1 MAAGEIISARG
12 CISEAL
18 TFKGC
23 VMKRLSKKEMT
34 MEMSHLMEF
43 SLP

>member
-1 MAAGEIISARG
+1 MAPDEFILASG

-34 MEMSHLMEF
+34 MEISHLMEF